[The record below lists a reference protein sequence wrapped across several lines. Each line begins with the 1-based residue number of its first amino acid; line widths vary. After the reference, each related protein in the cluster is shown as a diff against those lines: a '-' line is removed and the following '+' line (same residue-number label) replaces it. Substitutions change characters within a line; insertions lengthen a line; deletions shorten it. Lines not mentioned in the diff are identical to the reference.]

1 MKDTGTF
8 LLLVSEF
15 ILTHFKDYRVWDV
28 EITFPQSAE
37 ETARGYYTHG
47 LLEVS
52 ATSADGEWDSHSFE
66 FNSPDKVKKELF
78 ELFDEDVLPVFVKNE
93 SIVIWSE

>member
-1 MKDTGTF
+1 MKETGAF

-52 ATSADGEWDSHSFE
+52 ATSADGKWGSHSFE
-66 FNSPDKVKKELF
+66 FNSPNKLKKDLY
-78 ELFDEDVLPVFVKNE
+78 ELFDEGVFSVFVKND

>member
-1 MKDTGTF
+1 MKETGAF

-28 EITFPQSAE
+28 EVTFPQSAE
-37 ETARGYYTHG
+37 ETVRGYYTHG

-52 ATSADGEWDSHSFE
+52 ATSADGEWGSHSFE
-66 FNSPDKVKKELF
+66 FNSPNKIKSDLS
-78 ELFDEDVLPVFVKNE
+78 ELFDGGFLHVFVKND

>member
-8 LLLVSEF
+8 LRLVSEF

-37 ETARGYYTHG
+37 ETAAGFYTHG
-47 LLEVS
+47 LLELS
-52 ATSADGEWDSHSFE
+52 ASDKEGNWDSYTFE
-66 FNSPDKVKKELF
+66 FNSPDKLDKEMF
-78 ELFDEDVLPVFVKNE
+78 ELFDAGTLSVYVKND
-93 SIVIWSE
+93 SIVIWYD